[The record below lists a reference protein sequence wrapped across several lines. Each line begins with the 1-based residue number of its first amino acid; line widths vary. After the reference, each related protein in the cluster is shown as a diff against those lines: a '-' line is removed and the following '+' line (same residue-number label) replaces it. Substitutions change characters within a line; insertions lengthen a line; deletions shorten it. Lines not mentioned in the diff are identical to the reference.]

1 MKKLIWATTTGLIL
15 LAIAAVV
22 VSVNLGRIITAA
34 VEAAGPR
41 VLGAPVTLARVS
53 LSPLS
58 GRGTL
63 EGLVIGNPDGY
74 KTPSAVR
81 VGSVQIAV
89 KLSSL
94 MTDTIVVERVA
105 VAAPELTWE
114 IGPGGSNLTRLR
126 DNAERAAAEAGGS
139 PAAAKPAAAS
149 AKPGKSLLI
158 QDFSVTGGKVGLAA
172 AALGGQQLSVALPDV
187 HLKDLGGSHR
197 SPAEVAAQALR
208 AVEASAR
215 GAAQNAGGQVLQQAR
230 SAVMSALGGLLDKA
244 RK

>member
-1 MKKLIWATTTGLIL
+1 MKKLIWAAAAGVVL
-15 LAIAAVV
+15 LAVAAVV

-41 VLGAPVTLARVS
+41 VLGAPVTLARVT

-63 EGLVIGNPDGY
+63 EGLVIGNPEGF
-74 KTPSAVR
+74 KSASAVR
-81 VGSVQIAV
+81 VGSVDIAV
-89 KLSSL
+89 RLSSL
-94 MTDTIVVERVA
+94 LTDTIVVERVA

-114 IGPGGSNLTRLR
+114 IGPDGSNLTRLR
-126 DNAERAAAEAGGS
+126 DNAEHAAAEAGGAS
-139 PAAAKPAAAS
+139 AEAKPSAAP
-149 AKPGKSLLI
+149 AKPSKSLLI
-158 QDFSVTGGKVGLAA
+158 EDFSVTGGKVGLAA
-172 AALGGQQLSVALPDV
+172 AALGGRELSVALPDV
-187 HLKDLGGSHR
+187 HLTNLGGPRR

-215 GAAQNAGGQVLQQAR
+215 GAAQNAGGKVLDQAR
-230 SAVMSALGGLLDKA
+230 STIMSALGGLLDKP

>member
-1 MKKLIWATTTGLIL
+1 MKKFLWAAAAGLVL
-15 LAIAAVV
+15 LAAAVVV

-41 VLGAPVTLARVS
+41 VLGAPVTLTRVS

-63 EGLVIGNPDGY
+63 EGLVIGNPDGF

-89 KLSSL
+89 RLSSL

-126 DNAERAAAEAGGS
+126 DNAEHAAASQGGVSADAKS
-139 PAAAKPAAAS
+139 PAAP

-158 QDFSVTGGKVGLAA
+158 KDFSVTGGKVSLAA
-172 AALGGQQLSVALPDV
+172 AALGGRELSVALPDV
-187 HLKDLGGSHR
+187 HLKDLGGPRR
-197 SPAEVAAQALR
+197 SPAEVAAQALS

-215 GAAQNAGGQVLQQAR
+215 GAAQNAGGQVLEQAR
-230 SAVMSALGGLLDKA
+230 GAVLSVLNGLLDKA
-244 RK
+244 GK